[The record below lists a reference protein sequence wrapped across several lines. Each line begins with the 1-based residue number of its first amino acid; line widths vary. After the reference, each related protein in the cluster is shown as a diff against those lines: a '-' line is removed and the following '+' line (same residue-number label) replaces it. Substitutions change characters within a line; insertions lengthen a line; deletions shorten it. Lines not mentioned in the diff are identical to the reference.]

1 MPLTIAALIEA
12 PRIPGDARLPCEP
25 RRPCQPRRCVKDH
38 HQKLSMPARQ
48 PHRLA
53 QILRLA
59 AVCAAMSAAACG
71 QNTAAPE
78 PDADASAAPVTPS
91 LGVAG
96 EPVHALNSDATWVDV
111 LERSVSDTELG
122 CVAETLDGSD
132 LPADM
137 LETAVYGS
145 DPAAAQI
152 FWPVISAPDGTLRW
166 PGEIWRCLSPRS
178 SAAVYLTAEL
188 KTLGKVAN
196 TAETLLV
203 HPNDWACVADLA
215 QDPELAAAAA
225 EALHSTGQPATDSP
239 ASVFAAVDSIARPKI
254 AACLPDT
261 FIDWWVAP
269 GLPVAVQA
277 RSCVQTLFADP
288 DFARYAH
295 VLFWPSTPLHGGGSV
310 GGPPTND
317 YVFAA
322 VVSWCMPEHATE
334 TVLVHLQAEAEA
346 HIGQPADA
354 CTRQAVADTDA
365 LQEATNLAW
374 GIWTWDGTDFAS
386 VALPDLQG
394 SLSELVHNLA
404 HTAVDACA
412 AQIAS

>member
-1 MPLTIAALIEA
+1 MST
-12 PRIPGDARLPCEP
+12 
-25 RRPCQPRRCVKDH
+25 
-38 HQKLSMPARQ
+38 RQ

-59 AVCAAMSAAACG
+59 AGCAAMSAAACG

-78 PDADASAAPVTPS
+78 PAGGTQQSAVNTSTASATT
-91 LGVAG
+91 GVAS
-96 EPVHALNSDATWVDV
+96 EPIHAINNDATWIDV
-111 LERSVSDTELG
+111 LERSASDTELG
-122 CVAETLDGSD
+122 CVADTLDGSD

-145 DPAAAQI
+145 GPAAAQI
-152 FWPVISAPDGTLRW
+152 FWPAISAPDGTLRW
-166 PGEIWRCLSPRS
+166 PGEIWRCLTPRS

-188 KTLGKVAN
+188 KALGGVAG

-203 HPNDWACVADLA
+203 HPDDWACVAALP
-215 QDPELAAAAA
+215 QDPGLAAAAA
-225 EALHSTGQPATDSP
+225 AALHSTGQSAADSP
-239 ASVFAAVDSIARPKI
+239 GPVFVAVDSIARPQI

-269 GLPVAVQA
+269 GLPVAAQA

-288 DFARYAH
+288 NFARYAH

-310 GGPPTND
+310 GGPPASD
-317 YVFAA
+317 HVFAA

-334 TVLVHLQAEAEA
+334 TLLVHLQAEAEA
-346 HIGQPADA
+346 HIGQPAGV
-354 CTRQAVADTDA
+354 CTRQAVAGTDA

-374 GIWTWDGTDFAS
+374 GIWAWDGTDFTS

-394 SLSELVHNLA
+394 PLPELVHDLA
-404 HTAVDACA
+404 HIAADACV
-412 AQIAS
+412 AQIAP